1 MTSMIFDKDISNIKN
16 IINSHNIVNSNNK
29 IQMGE
34 VFTPFNLI
42 IEMVD
47 HFPKSLW
54 KNPNLKW
61 LDPGSGIGNFSMIIY
76 HYLNNGLKSWE
87 PDKVKRHNHI
97 ISNMIY
103 MIEISDKNIKIA
115 KKVFGNSVNICH
127 CDFIKEQ
134 HIWKKQFNLTSFDI
148 IYGNPPYNTNGMRG
162 KGRSNP
168 GLRVLWTQFLNYSL
182 DILNKNGYILYLTP
196 NSWTELKSPLA
207 KKMLTN
213 NNILVLKNFDVVNS
227 YKLFDKQAGSLPLS
241 YYLLHNSNDT
251 YKSTLIFDSTFDKY
265 IEFNIRKYMI
275 IPNKN
280 IELIKKVLNKNE
292 NSLSSYF
299 KFTPPKDKKDK
310 KLYSNTNRHPF
321 IYPLINYVHKKIY
334 ISYCKTPTYVQ
345 NKRPKLIFPNYS
357 MGYPILDINGILDVG
372 GRSSYYIEIP
382 DNSISKLRKIQ
393 KLFLT
398 NFALTIINSLKT
410 AQKFMSTRTF
420 NIFPDVTKFNFDIND
435 TTIQKYYNFN
445 KDHLYS
451 INKQL
456 NDGEGNLSNN
466 QIEQL
471 LNFSISNYKKSNTAT
486 TNKKNKYKNK
496 THSKT
501 IKK

>member
-1 MTSMIFDKDISNIKN
+1 MATLIFDKDISNIKN
-16 IINSHNIVNSNNK
+16 IINSFSIVNTNNK

-54 KNPNLKW
+54 KNPKLKW
-61 LDPGSGIGNFSMIIY
+61 LDPGSGIGNFSMVIY
-76 HYLNNGLKSWE
+76 YYLNNGLKSWE
-87 PDKVKRHNHI
+87 PNNLKRHNHI
-97 ISNMIY
+97 INNMIY
-103 MIEISDKNIKIA
+103 MIEISDKNIKTT
-115 KKVFGNSVNICH
+115 KKIFGNTANICH
-127 CDFIKEQ
+127 CDFINDQ
-134 HIWKKQFNLTSFDI
+134 HIWKKQFNLDSFDI

-168 GLRVLWTQFLNYSL
+168 GLRVLWSLFLNNSL
-182 DILNKNGYILYLTP
+182 DILNNNGYILYLTP

-207 KKMLTN
+207 KKMLK
-213 NNILVLKNFDVVNS
+213 NNILVLKNFDVVNA
-227 YKLFDKQAGSLPLS
+227 YKIFDKQAGSLPLS
-241 YYLLHNSNDT
+241 YYLLHNSKDS
-251 YKSTLIFDSTFDKY
+251 YKSTLIYDSTFDKY
-265 IEFNIRKYMI
+265 IEFNIKKYMI

-280 IELIKKVLNKNE
+280 IELIKKILNKNKD
-292 NSLSSYF
+292 SLAGYF

-310 KLYSNTNRHPF
+310 KLYSNTYKPPF
-321 IYPLINYVHKKIY
+321 IYPLINYVHKNIY
-334 ISYCKTPTYVQ
+334 ITFSKSPSYVQ
-345 NKRPKLIFPNYS
+345 NKRPKLLFPNYS
-357 MGYPILDINGILDVG
+357 MGYPILDIDGLLDVG

-420 NIFPDVTKFNFDIND
+420 NIFPDVTNFNIDIND
-435 TTIQKYYNFN
+435 YNIQKYYNFN
-445 KDHLYS
+445 KDQLYS

-471 LNFSISNYKKSNTAT
+471 LNFSISKYKKTNNI
-486 TNKKNKYKNK
+486 TNKKNKYKTNRI
-496 THSKT
+496 TKT